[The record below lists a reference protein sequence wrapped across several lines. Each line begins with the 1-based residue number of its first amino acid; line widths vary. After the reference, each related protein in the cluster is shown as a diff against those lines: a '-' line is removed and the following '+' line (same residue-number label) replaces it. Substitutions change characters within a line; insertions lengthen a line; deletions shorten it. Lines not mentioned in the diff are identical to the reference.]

1 MSDYKER
8 IKKQIEKSKEEY
20 LALLKK
26 MISFDSKIL
35 DAGKFGQEAG
45 IQEYL
50 AAHFTDMGAKV
61 DVFEPDNGRI
71 CQYAG
76 FNAGHVYEDR
86 KNVVAVFKGSG
97 GGRSLLMN
105 GHCDIVPAENEE
117 EWSVPPFQAEVRE
130 GRLIGR
136 GAADMKGGSAA
147 AICAIQLLK
156 DLGVQLK
163 GDIIFESVIDEEGG
177 GNGTIACC
185 DRGYKADGALIM
197 EPTSLAVMPCNRGA
211 FLAEFTVKGKPIH
224 AAMKGH
230 GENAIEKAIKL
241 IDALHGLESK
251 WLMTK
256 KHDLLANPTINIGM
270 ITGGTGASVAA
281 AECNVKF
288 DVEFLPSELDCD
300 YRSIKVNPE
309 DVKKEVEQWIAAA
322 CKGDEWLSRNP
333 VEIHW
338 YQETLCFETDTESD
352 FVKCVCSSVEQVL
365 DRAAVDGLACGCD
378 GAQLANIGKMPVVI
392 LGPGEFS
399 QLHTTDESISVEK
412 YLQAI
417 EIYAHLI
424 LKWVEAQQE
433 AES

>member
-1 MSDYKER
+1 MSDYNGL
-8 IKKQIEKSKEEY
+8 IKKGISEKKEEY
-20 LALLKK
+20 LGLLKK
-26 MISFDSKIL
+26 MISYNSKIIE
-35 DAGKFGQEAG
+35 AGKFGQEAG

-50 AAHFTDMGAKV
+50 ASYFADMGARV
-61 DVFEPDNGRI
+61 DAFEPDNERI
-71 CQYAG
+71 SKYAG
-76 FNAGHVYEDR
+76 YNPDHTYEGR
-86 KNVVAVFKGSG
+86 KNVVAVFEGCG

-105 GHCDIVPAENEE
+105 GHCDIVPAGNEE
-117 EWSVPPFQAEVRE
+117 EWDAPPFAAEIRE

-136 GAADMKGGSAA
+136 GATDMKGGSAA
-147 AICAIQLLK
+147 AICAIKLLK

-241 IDALHGLESK
+241 INALHELESR

-256 KHDLLANPTINIGM
+256 KHDLLSNPTINIGM
-270 ITGGTGASVAA
+270 ITGGSGASVAA

-288 DVEFLPSELDCD
+288 DVEFLPTELDSD
-300 YRSIKVNPE
+300 YNSVPVDPE
-309 DVKKEVEQWIAAA
+309 DIKREVEQWIERA
-322 CKGDEWLSRNP
+322 CRGDEWLSQNP
-333 VEIHW
+333 VTIHW
-338 YQETLCFETDTESD
+338 YQETLCFETDTDSD
-352 FVKCVCSSVEQVL
+352 FVKSVCSSVGKVFENV
-365 DRAAVDGLACGCD
+365 AVDGLACGCD

-399 QLHTTDESISVEK
+399 QLHTTNESISIEK

-424 LKWVEAQQE
+424 LEWVEAV
-433 AES
+433 